1 MLSNFTCRGRTLQLS
16 PPEAALALE
25 GKIEL
30 SLKRRSAVF
39 YWAHAAEEEKHARH
53 EAICKKNAGWHLRSF
68 GSHGPWALKAQEK
81 CGSLAG
87 VAKNVRRGE
96 LDSCKAQSLADLP
109 EEWKAASGVSN
120 ATRGAGW
127 WRWKPYYLL
136 RELRS
141 VPPGDVIVHADYD
154 LVFSA
159 SPAALWCLG
168 QNERRGVASFHFPCL
183 TDRAWTKRETAV
195 AVDATAAQLDSS
207 TLYAGL
213 LVVRRT
219 PEAESFLEEWLAL
232 TLRGELATD
241 HLEQNQDPKFIAH
254 RHDQALL
261 SLLIKK
267 RRLKSFPMP
276 TRTHDIRDVWAWEA
290 GYCQPGFEW
299 PLPGFRPS
307 VRTPAFP
314 RGMYITHYKELG
326 HMSDSTRHCL
336 QNEPHTPYVPL
347 PDYVG
352 STAVLAEM
360 RAHAQL
366 VAAANARGRNKP
378 DWSPAALAAA
388 PSPYATALVEQERS
402 AFELS
407 SAGAADCAAGTTF
420 GGMRFAGRPY
430 LWTARGCRGIFTC
443 AGSTLRCGTFVQF
456 EYRRMLK
463 ARASG
468 KGWLTLCSCDQTES
482 LLEGR
487 HWRDGKDHAAN
498 AARSV
503 TVTYREPTPS

>member
-1 MLSNFTCRGRTLQLS
+1 MLTNFTCRGRTLQLS
-16 PPEAALALE
+16 PAEAALALE
-25 GKIEL
+25 GKIDPL
-30 SLKRRSAVF
+30 LKSRSAVF
-39 YWAHAAEEEKHARH
+39 YWAHAAAEETHARH

-87 VAKNVRRGE
+87 VARNVRRGE

-141 VPPGDVIVHADYD
+141 VPHGDVIVHADYD

-183 TDRAWTKRETAV
+183 TDRAWTKRETAA
-195 AVDATAAQLDSS
+195 AVDATAAQLDTS

-219 PEAESFLEEWLAL
+219 PEAEAFLEEWLAL

-241 HLEQNQDPKFIAH
+241 HLEPNQDPKFIAH

-276 TRTHDIRDVWAWEA
+276 TRTHDVRDVWAWEA

-299 PLPGFRPS
+299 PLPGVSAAWLSNPQASLCSHGCSAVALLTAFRIPCLSQFRPS
-307 VRTPAFP
+307 VRTPAYP
-314 RGMYITHYKELG
+314 RGMYITHYKVREAPTASHRISPCNLIASRLTPALAHHQELG

-336 QNEPHTPYVPL
+336 QNEPHTPHVPL

-352 STAVLAEM
+352 S
-360 RAHAQL
+360 
-366 VAAANARGRNKP
+366 
-378 DWSPAALAAA
+378 
-388 PSPYATALVEQERS
+388 
-402 AFELS
+402 
-407 SAGAADCAAGTTF
+407 AAGE
-420 GGMRFAGRPY
+420 
-430 LWTARGCRGIFTC
+430 
-443 AGSTLRCGTFVQF
+443 RCGAPN
-456 EYRRMLK
+456 RAKCLALSLK
-463 ARASG
+463 RNER
-468 KGWLTLCSCDQTES
+468 L
-482 LLEGR
+482 
-487 HWRDGKDHAAN
+487 
-498 AARSV
+498 
-503 TVTYREPTPS
+503 